1 MKLTKILVALSFLFA
16 VSSANA
22 GELTVTGNMEAT
34 YQSYSES
41 TTGNPIGM
49 DRELKFAG
57 STELDNGI
65 TVSVFQDTSDNL
77 AFGNSQIAFGNIA
90 GMATVYV
97 GSDSDPVDAIDDIT
111 PSAYEEANG
120 SGSGTYND
128 IGDLAGEMGIG
139 IKVAIPVLGAL
150 NAKYYPKADATKNSD
165 NAASADANNSIGSG
179 SSISLKMNLADLP
192 VAGSYLDG
200 ATLTGGYSEKEVSTQ
215 AVTDDQHDA
224 TVALNYALGAFSF
237 GVQKKYHNEGQAT
250 TNVEENFYKDTVYG
264 VAYALND
271 ALSISYNR
279 YESDRH
285 DNDTLNPEQST
296 DAINIGYAIGGMT
309 IGFQDASTD
318 NAGYVLN
325 AKDDTRT
332 IGVSVAF

>member
-1 MKLTKILVALSFLFA
+1 
-16 VSSANA
+16 
-22 GELTVTGNMEAT
+22 
-34 YQSYSES
+34 
-41 TTGNPIGM
+41 M

-65 TVSVFQDTSDNL
+65 TVSVMQDTSDNL
-77 AFGNSQIAFGNIA
+77 AFGNSQIAFGNIG

-150 NAKYYPKADATKNSD
+150 NAKYYPKADATKNAD

-237 GVQKKYHNEGQAT
+237 GVQKKYHNEGQT
-250 TNVEENFYKDTVYG
+250 QTNVEENFYKDTVYG

-285 DNDTLNPEQST
+285 DNDTLSKWYNFLVTPSAYIQHLFPSPSFLSFCSVGLNVFPVMCLICVWIE
-296 DAINIGYAIGGMT
+296 GFVGGMWVV
-309 IGFQDASTD
+309 IYKYRGMF
-318 NAGYVLN
+318 
-325 AKDDTRT
+325 
-332 IGVSVAF
+332 IVSP